1 MTDTTQVRPRF
12 GRFDDHDENSEDGR
26 PTYGDEGIVF
36 DGDDVSVDEDRLSSA
51 SAGRLLRAGGAGIV
65 LALVSLFAR
74 EPGRWATVRYIV
86 SERAGAR

>member
-36 DGDDVSVDEDRLSSA
+36 DADDAFDEDR
-51 SAGRLLRAGGAGIV
+51 AGGLPFGRRVDAALTGV
-65 LALVSLFAR
+65 ALAVVALFSGS
-74 EPGRWATVRYIV
+74 PGRWGTIRYV
-86 SERAGAR
+86 TSARLRLG